1 MLFNFAAPL
10 IFILAGA
17 LFIALNLMIS
27 RILQPRYP
35 TIGKSTSYECGEIP
49 IGSSWIQFNIRFYVI
64 ALIFVIFDV
73 EIVFLIPWAV
83 VFKDLGLFAFVEMMI
98 FIGMLLLGLAY
109 AWRKGDLEWDKPE
122 TDKFSREAAPE
133 LFEEMPK
140 EAAKRAG
147 ELVG

>member
-17 LFIALNLMIS
+17 LFIALNLVIS
-27 RILQPRYP
+27 RLLQPRFP
-35 TIGKSTSYECGEIP
+35 SVGKATTYECGEIP
-49 IGSSWIQFNIRFYVI
+49 IGTSWIQFNIRFYVI

-133 LFEEMPK
+133 LFEEISTRPEK
-140 EAAKRAG
+140 VTG